1 MPSKEEIIKA
11 LETLKTVCDT
21 AETCDK
27 CPLYDGC
34 GDCGIT
40 SLEPGNWAINKPGEV
55 WRALL

>member
-21 AETCDK
+21 AETCNE
-27 CPLYDGC
+27 CPLYSSC
-34 GDCGIT
+34 GECGIT
-40 SLEPGNWAINKPGEV
+40 ELGPGDWAINKPDKV